1 MNLRYLLDT
10 LHGKEYPYILR
21 PTDRPAGGK
30 GTLPSSL
37 WRSQQFGEEVE
48 TCLSTPCGTMSPGEN
63 HLPYSSEAA
72 WQAIIIN
79 YFFLM

>member
-1 MNLRYLLDT
+1 VNLRYLLDT

-37 WRSQQFGEEVE
+37 WRSQQFGEEVD
-48 TCLSTPCGTMSPGEN
+48 TCLSNSVSFWKNCARE
-63 HLPYSSEAA
+63 
-72 WQAIIIN
+72 QR
-79 YFFLM
+79 